1 MPLFCD
7 VALAV
12 PLDMAFTYAI
22 PPGMEP
28 VVGGRVLVPFRQQ
41 RMSGIVVE
49 LHDRAP
55 QGIDDFR
62 NDGKE
67 ERVRPQGLQPDFL
80 AMPGSAANE
89 VAERVEFETS
99 AAKAAIENNPLT
111 AALKRCATPN
121 QIFPAASKAAPVHKS
136 VPADPPISKASSNAK
151 AAWIRSVIEAL
162 DVAPV
167 LDEQLLKLG
176 RWIAD
181 YYLAPIGEVFR
192 TMLPLVAEFKRTIT
206 YRITDQGHM
215 ALHLA
220 GMSGSPARSQRT
232 PDEQLVEF
240 RVLDYLAEREG
251 VREQSLRGA
260 TKVSKALLAGMV
272 RKKWIAREDVSAV
285 RDAVRTIKV
294 AVLLGAE
301 AASEGK
307 IAEAS
312 PPPDGP
318 EARPHTETQH
328 PQNER
333 SAGDSPAVAG
343 ATSPRSSLAKKL
355 NNNQRALIDALAAA
369 GGRLPVETL
378 RDLDVP
384 RTTLAT
390 LVRRGLIE
398 IVEEP
403 EDRTAPKLKPRRSP
417 FEFEFS
423 PAQKEA
429 VKQILESVGARKF
442 TGMLLHGVTGSGK
455 TAVYLAVMRE
465 VLEQGRSSILLV
477 PEIGLT
483 PAMAADLIQV
493 FGDEVAIL
501 HSGLSDDER
510 AEQWHRIKRGEARVV
525 VGTRSAVFAPV
536 SDLALV
542 IVDEEQDSSYKQE
555 ETPRYHARDV
565 AVMRAKMA
573 GAVVVLGSATPS
585 LESYYNAKKHK
596 YALLELPDRVE
607 QRPLPE
613 VEILDMRQEF
623 QETGQEQVISRK
635 LAEEIRERLEKKE
648 QVMVLLNR
656 RGYSP
661 VVLCRAC
668 GETLQCKNCAVSMT
682 HHKREHK
689 MECHYCGHVAQIPNK
704 CAKCGSEYVY
714 FVGTGSEKLE
724 ELLHGMF
731 PQARIGRLDRDTVR
745 GREDF
750 ERALNALNEGELDML
765 VGTQMIAKGH
775 DVHGVT
781 LVGVVGADHAL
792 SLPDFRAAERTFQ
805 LLTQVAGRAGRGN
818 SPGKVVLQTYF
829 PDHYAVQF
837 AARHDFAGFYDKELQ
852 FRSWMHYPPYSA
864 IANVVIRSE
873 KLDEALAWS
882 GELGR
887 WFEKTR
893 HEGIRVLGP
902 AAAPILRLKRDY
914 RYHFI
919 LKSPSREKM
928 NALLRAMLKEA
939 AAKKIPRTQVIVDVD
954 AVWLM

>member
-1 MPLFCD
+1 MPHFCD
-7 VALAV
+7 IALPV

-28 VVGGRVLVPFRQQ
+28 VVGGRVLVPFRQK
-41 RMSGIVVE
+41 RMSGVVVE

-55 QGIDDFR
+55 QV
-62 NDGKE
+62 K
-67 ERVRPQGLQPDFL
+67 
-80 AMPGSAANE
+80 
-89 VAERVEFETS
+89 T
-99 AAKAAIENNPLT
+99 K
-111 AALKRCATPN
+111 K
-121 QIFPAASKAAPVHKS
+121 
-136 VPADPPISKASSNAK
+136 
-151 AAWIRSVIEAL
+151 VIEAL
-162 DVAPV
+162 DLSPV
-167 LDEQLLKLG
+167 LGEQLLKLG

-181 YYLAPIGEVFR
+181 YYLAPVGEVFR
-192 TMLPLVAEFKRTIT
+192 TMLPLSAEFKRTIT
-206 YRITDQGHM
+206 YRITDAGQM

-220 GMSGSPARSQRT
+220 GMSGSPARSRRT
-232 PDEQLVEF
+232 PDEQRVEF
-240 RVLDYLAEREG
+240 RVLDYLAERES
-251 VREQSLRGA
+251 VREASLRNA
-260 TKVSKALLAGMV
+260 TRVPRALLAGMM
-272 RKKWIAREDVSAV
+272 RKKWIVREDVSAT
-285 RDAVRTIKV
+285 RDAARTVKV

-301 AASEGK
+301 VLPVRDPSTALRAGS
-307 IAEAS
+307 
-312 PPPDGP
+312 P
-318 EARPHTETQH
+318 EARPHTDHTQTEWRTGEDGLSFTNWADENTREGRLSG
-328 PQNER
+328 QA
-333 SAGDSPAVAG
+333 AGRRRYTA
-343 ATSPRSSLAKKL
+343 KL
-355 NNNQRALIDALAAA
+355 NDNQRTLIDALAAA
-369 GGRLPVETL
+369 GGRVAVEAL
-378 RDLDVP
+378 HGLDVP
-384 RTTLAT
+384 RTTLGT
-390 LVRRGLIE
+390 LVRRGL
-398 IVEEP
+398 VELVDERQ
-403 EDRTAPKLKPRRSP
+403 DFTVSKLKPRPSP

-423 PAQKEA
+423 PAQNEA
-429 VKQILESVGARKF
+429 LAKIREGVSSRKF
-442 TGMLLHGVTGSGK
+442 TGMVLHGVTGSGK

-465 VLEQGRSSILLV
+465 VLEQGRSAILLV

-483 PAMAADLIQV
+483 PAMAADLVQV

-536 SDLALV
+536 SDLALL
-542 IVDEEQDSSYKQE
+542 IVDEEQDASYKQE
-555 ETPRYHARDV
+555 EAPRYHARDV

-573 GAVVVLGSATPS
+573 GATAVLGSATPS
-585 LESYYNAKKHK
+585 LESYYNARKNR

-623 QETGQEQVISRK
+623 QETGHEQVISRK
-635 LAEEIRERLEKKE
+635 LAAEIRERLEKKE

-661 VVLCRAC
+661 VALCRAC
-668 GETLQCKNCAVSMT
+668 GQTLQCKNCAVSMT
-682 HHKREHK
+682 HHKREHQ
-689 MECHYCGHVAQIPNK
+689 MECHYCGFISPVPKI
-704 CAKCGSEYVY
+704 CAHCGSEYVY

-792 SLPDFRAAERTFQ
+792 GLPDFRAAERTFQ
-805 LLTQVAGRAGRGN
+805 LLTQVAGRAGRGEA
-818 SPGKVVLQTYF
+818 PGKVVLQTYF

-864 IANVVIRSE
+864 IANVVVRSE
-873 KLDEALAWS
+873 ELNEALAWA
-882 GELGR
+882 GVLGR

-893 HEGIRVLGP
+893 HESIRVLGP

-928 NALLRAMLKEA
+928 NTLLRAMLAEA
-939 AAKKIPRTQVIVDVD
+939 AARKIPRTQIIVDVD

>member
-1 MPLFCD
+1 MPTFCD

-12 PLDMAFTYAI
+12 PLDMAFTYAV

-49 LHDRAP
+49 LHDR
-55 QGIDDFR
+55 
-62 NDGKE
+62 
-67 ERVRPQGLQPDFL
+67 
-80 AMPGSAANE
+80 
-89 VAERVEFETS
+89 
-99 AAKAAIENNPLT
+99 
-111 AALKRCATPN
+111 
-121 QIFPAASKAAPVHKS
+121 
-136 VPADPPISKASSNAK
+136 PPKVK
-151 AAWIRSVIEAL
+151 TKKVIEAL
-162 DVAPV
+162 DLSPV

-176 RWIAD
+176 KWIAD
-181 YYLAPIGEVFR
+181 YYLAPVGEVFR
-192 TMLPLVAEFKRTIT
+192 TMLPLSAEFKRAIT
-206 YRITDQGHM
+206 YRITDEGQM

-220 GMSGSPARSQRT
+220 GMSGSPARSRRT

-240 RVLDYLAEREG
+240 RVLDYLAERES
-251 VREQSLRGA
+251 VREERLRGA
-260 TKVSKALLAGMV
+260 TRVSRALLAGMV
-272 RKKWIAREDVSAV
+272 RKKWIAREDVSAA
-285 RDAVRTIKV
+285 RDAARTVKV
-294 AVLLGAE
+294 AVLASAE
-301 AASEGK
+301 T
-307 IAEAS
+307 S
-312 PPPDGP
+312 PPPDGRV
-318 EARPHTETQH
+318 ARPHIG
-328 PQNER
+328 
-333 SAGDSPAVAG
+333 SDAG
-343 ATSPRSSLAKKL
+343 APGVPARPDGLHTQQETGEGARRSTKPKKL
-355 NNNQRALIDALAAA
+355 NENQRTLLDTLAAA
-369 GGRLPVETL
+369 GGKVPVEAL
-378 RDLDVP
+378 RGVEVP
-384 RTTLAT
+384 RTTLST
-390 LVRRGLIE
+390 LVKRGMIELID
-398 IVEEP
+398 EP
-403 EDRTAPKLKPRRSP
+403 QDFAMSKIKPRRSP
-417 FEFEFS
+417 FEFEFN

-429 VKQILESVGARKF
+429 LATILEGVSSRKF

-455 TAVYLAVMRE
+455 TAVYLAGMRE

-483 PAMAADLIQV
+483 PALAADLHQA
-493 FGDEVAIL
+493 FSDEVAIL
-501 HSGLSDDER
+501 HSGLTDAER

-536 SDLALV
+536 SDLALL

-573 GAVVVLGSATPS
+573 GAVAVLGSATPS
-585 LESYYNAKKHK
+585 LESYYNTKKNK
-596 YALLELPDRVE
+596 YALVELPDRVE

-623 QETGQEQVISRK
+623 QETGHEQVISRK
-635 LAEEIRERLEKKE
+635 LAEEIRDRLEKKE

-661 VVLCRAC
+661 VALCRAC
-668 GETLQCKNCAVSMT
+668 GKTLQCKNCAVSMT

-689 MECHYCGHVAQIPNK
+689 MECHYCGYVAHIPDK
-704 CAKCGSEYVY
+704 CALCGSEYVY

-781 LVGVVGADHAL
+781 LVGVVGADIAL
-792 SLPDFRAAERTFQ
+792 GLPDFRAAERTFQ
-805 LLTQVAGRAGRGN
+805 LLTQVAGRAGRGQ

-864 IANVVIRSE
+864 IANVLIRSE
-873 KLDEALAWS
+873 KLDDALTWS

-887 WFEKTR
+887 WFERTR

-928 NALLRAMLKEA
+928 NTLLRAMLAEA
-939 AAKKIPRTQVIVDVD
+939 AARKIPRTQIIVDVD

>member
-12 PLDMAFTYAI
+12 PLDLVFTYAI

-41 RMSGIVVE
+41 RLSGIVVE
-49 LHDRAP
+49 LHDRPP
-55 QGIDDFR
+55 QV
-62 NDGKE
+62 K
-67 ERVRPQGLQPDFL
+67 
-80 AMPGSAANE
+80 
-89 VAERVEFETS
+89 T
-99 AAKAAIENNPLT
+99 K
-111 AALKRCATPN
+111 K
-121 QIFPAASKAAPVHKS
+121 
-136 VPADPPISKASSNAK
+136 
-151 AAWIRSVIEAL
+151 VIEAL
-162 DVAPV
+162 DLSPV
-167 LDEQLLKLG
+167 LNEQLLKLG
-176 RWIAD
+176 KWIAD

-192 TMLPLVAEFKRTIT
+192 TMLPLSAEFKRSIA
-206 YRITDQGHM
+206 YRITDEGQM

-220 GMSGSPARSQRT
+220 GISGSPARSKRT
-232 PDEQLVEF
+232 PEQLLVEF
-240 RVLDYLAEREG
+240 RVLDYLAERES
-251 VREQSLRGA
+251 VQEERLRGA
-260 TKVSKALLAGMV
+260 TRVAKPLLSGMV
-272 RKKWIAREDVSAV
+272 RKKWIAREDVSAA
-285 RDAVRTIKV
+285 RDAARMVKV
-294 AVLLGAE
+294 AVLLAAETGATGSNE
-301 AASEGK
+301 SDDGALGVPARQ
-307 IAEAS
+307 
-312 PPPDGP
+312 DGP
-318 EARPHTETQH
+318 EARHHT
-328 PQNER
+328 N
-333 SAGDSPAVAG
+333 S
-343 ATSPRSSLAKKL
+343 AKKL
-355 NNNQRALIDALAAA
+355 NENQRILIETLAASGGRAPVDAL
-369 GGRLPVETL
+369 RS
-378 RDLDVP
+378 LDVP
-384 RTTLAT
+384 RTTLGT

-398 IVEEP
+398 LVDEP
-403 EDRTAPKLKPRRSP
+403 QAGINPPKLKPRQSP

-423 PAQKEA
+423 AAQKAALGKIGEA
-429 VKQILESVGARKF
+429 VASHKF
-442 TGMLLHGVTGSGK
+442 AGLLLHGITGSGK
-455 TAVYLAVMRE
+455 TAVYLACMRQ
-465 VLEQGRSSILLV
+465 VLDQGRSSILLV

-483 PAMAADLIQV
+483 PAVAADLHQV

-501 HSGLSDDER
+501 HSGLSNAER
-510 AEQWHRIKRGEARVV
+510 AEQWHRIRRGAARVV
-525 VGTRSAVFAPV
+525 AGTRSAVFAPV
-536 SDLALV
+536 NDLALV

-585 LESYYNAKKHK
+585 LESYYNAKKNK
-596 YALLELPDRVE
+596 YALVELPDRVE

-613 VEILDMRQEF
+613 VEIVDMRQEF

-668 GETLQCKNCAVSMT
+668 GKTLQCKNCAVSMT
-682 HHKREHK
+682 HHKRERK
-689 MECHYCGHVAQIPNK
+689 MECHYCGHVEHIPDK
-704 CAKCGSEYVY
+704 CAQCGSEYVF

-750 ERALNALNEGELDML
+750 EHALNALNEGALDML

-775 DVHGVT
+775 DIHGVT
-781 LVGVVGADHAL
+781 LVGVIGADMAL
-792 SLPDFRAAERTFQ
+792 GLPDFRAAERTFQ
-805 LLTQVAGRAGRGN
+805 LLTQVAGRAGRGE

-829 PDHYAVQF
+829 QEHYAVQF
-837 AARHDFAGFYDKELQ
+837 AARHDFAGFYEKELQ
-852 FRSWMHYPPYSA
+852 FRAWMHYPPYSA
-864 IANVVIRSE
+864 IANVLIRSD
-873 KLDEALAWS
+873 KLDEALTWS

-902 AAAPILRLKRDY
+902 AAAPITRLKRDY

-928 NALLRAMLKEA
+928 NALLRAMLAEA
-939 AAKKIPRTQVIVDVD
+939 AARKIPRTQVIVDVD